1 MEKNEIKDPLYEL
14 KDQMLVLKN
23 KLSKETII
31 NEEQTKTV
39 TNKYSPKNP
48 YLWPVLGAL
57 IGICCAAS
65 SVNDLAFRYDE
76 LPMWRLIFDGIFL
89 VFVIIA
95 NAYLHGHGH
104 SSTYNIK
111 DGNLYVS
118 NVFTKFVHDGIT
130 IPISSIRYIEFL
142 AEGPKNRRA
151 RIVYN
156 KFDDLYLFSNNP
168 EAIIADLL
176 RVNPDIEIRHEK
188 KY

>member
-1 MEKNEIKDPLYEL
+1 M
-14 KDQMLVLKN
+14 
-23 KLSKETII
+23 
-31 NEEQTKTV
+31 QTKYDLW
-39 TNKYSPKNP
+39 TN
-48 YLWPVLGAL
+48 L
-57 IGICCAAS
+57 
-65 SVNDLAFRYDE
+65 
-76 LPMWRLIFDGIFL
+76 
-89 VFVIIA
+89 
-95 NAYLHGHGH
+95 H

-118 NVFTKFVHDGIT
+118 NVFTKFVHDAVT

-156 KFDDLYLFSNNP
+156 KFDDLYLLSNNP

>member
-1 MEKNEIKDPLYEL
+1 M
-14 KDQMLVLKN
+14 
-23 KLSKETII
+23 
-31 NEEQTKTV
+31 
-39 TNKYSPKNP
+39 KYSPKNQ
-48 YLWPVLGAL
+48 YFWPILGAL
-57 IGICCAAS
+57 LGIGCAAGTTY
-65 SVNDLAFRYDE
+65 NLITRYDE
-76 LPMWRLIFDGIFL
+76 LSMWKIILDILFL
-89 VFVIIA
+89 LVVIIA
-95 NAYLHGHGH
+95 NAYLYGHVH

-118 NVFTKFVHDGIT
+118 NVFTKFVHDGVT

>member
-1 MEKNEIKDPLYEL
+1 M
-14 KDQMLVLKN
+14 
-23 KLSKETII
+23 
-31 NEEQTKTV
+31 
-39 TNKYSPKNP
+39 KYSPKNQ
-48 YLWPVLGAL
+48 YFWPILGAL
-57 IGICCAAS
+57 LGIGCAAGTTY
-65 SVNDLAFRYDE
+65 NLITRYDE
-76 LPMWRLIFDGIFL
+76 LSMWKIILDILFL
-89 VFVIIA
+89 LVVIIA
-95 NAYLHGHGH
+95 NAYLYGHVH

>member
-31 NEEQTKTV
+31 NEEQTKSV
-39 TNKYSPKNP
+39 ANEYKPKTP
-48 YLWPVLGAL
+48 YVWPVLGAL
-57 IGICCAAS
+57 LGIACAS
-65 SVNDLAFRYDE
+65 G
-76 LPMWRLIFDGIFL
+76 LIYNLVTKFEEMPIWLIIFYVVL
-89 VFVIIA
+89 IAIAIIA
-95 NAYLHGHGH
+95 NTYIHGHGH

-118 NVFTKFVHDGIT
+118 NVFTKFVHDGVT

-188 KY
+188 EL

>member
-1 MEKNEIKDPLYEL
+1 M
-14 KDQMLVLKN
+14 
-23 KLSKETII
+23 S
-31 NEEQTKTV
+31 TKS
-39 TNKYSPKNP
+39 KYSPKNP

-65 SVNDLAFRYDE
+65 FVYDLAFRYDE

-95 NAYLHGHGH
+95 NAYLYGHVH

-118 NVFTKFVHDGIT
+118 NVFTKFVHDGVT

-156 KFDDLYLFSNNP
+156 KFDDLYLLSNYP

-188 KY
+188 EF